1 MSDPTPP
8 SGGDNNWWRGD
19 GDAAPPQPGAPVPP
33 GQSPY
38 RQAPQG
44 PPPGQVPGQAPY
56 STPGQPPYGQIPPDQ
71 TLYGQGPPGQGPHGQ
86 IPPGQ
91 APYGQGPPGQGPHG
105 QIPPGQAPYGQPT
118 GQGPYGAPG
127 QGGPYRPDDTRPL
140 FGQPGQ
146 PPYGNVPP
154 GHGFAPGQFQP
165 GFPGGPQQPGGP
177 GKPSRR
183 KPWIFGGAAAL
194 VVALVAGG
202 AVALTSGGDDDVAVE
217 TGATTSTTSDPTAP
231 IPSGSFTDGL
241 SSTAPTPKSAKTPA
255 ERKRTVKDID
265 AGIAIYDDVYIQPAR
280 GWKKEK
286 KTKDTVWLL
295 ARGKGV
301 VLVAVDPFGV
311 DAFEA
316 VPHVVS
322 GLVKADRLTGVN
334 KGPARKLKPANSNIA
349 GEAQQN
355 FSGRLH
361 TSDGVTLSLVGKC
374 TTITG
379 VESIHNVT
387 VSVCIEAL
395 KSEYTSAFRDY
406 AKMLASVTRSI

>member
-1 MSDPTPP
+1 
-8 SGGDNNWWRGD
+8 
-19 GDAAPPQPGAPVPP
+19 
-33 GQSPY
+33 
-38 RQAPQG
+38 
-44 PPPGQVPGQAPY
+44 
-56 STPGQPPYGQIPPDQ
+56 
-71 TLYGQGPPGQGPHGQ
+71 
-86 IPPGQ
+86 
-91 APYGQGPPGQGPHG
+91 
-105 QIPPGQAPYGQPT
+105 
-118 GQGPYGAPG
+118 
-127 QGGPYRPDDTRPL
+127 
-140 FGQPGQ
+140 
-146 PPYGNVPP
+146 VPP

-165 GFPGGPQQPGGP
+165 GFPGGPHQPGDP
-177 GKPSRR
+177 RKPSRR

-202 AVALTSGGDDDVAVE
+202 AVALTSGGDDDAAAE
-217 TGATTSTTSDPTAP
+217 TGATTSTTSDATAP

-241 SSTAPTPKSAKTPA
+241 SSTGPTPASAKPTPA
-255 ERKRTVKDID
+255 ERKRTLKDID

-295 ARGKGV
+295 ARGKGIV
-301 VLVAVDPFGV
+301 VVTVDPFGV

-322 GLVKADRLTGVN
+322 GLVKADRLTGVK

-374 TTITG
+374 TTIAG

-395 KSEYTSAFRDY
+395 KSEYTPAFRDY